1 MSKAKPHTA
10 PTKKFDRELFN
21 ANDPQTR
28 DSAKKLLPSKLKE
41 ILCLNEEPVLED
53 NLEAYGIDLICPKHN
68 LSVEVETKHGWG
80 SGKFQWDDMHIPRRK
95 FIYTELEGNV
105 FFVVFNTDRTQAGI
119 MTKDSIKKERVV
131 NKFNRLSRLYEDYIS
146 VPVEEI
152 IWV

>member
-28 DSAKKLLPSKLKE
+28 ESAKKLLPPKL
-41 ILCLNEEPVLED
+41 NGD
-53 NLEAYGIDLICPKHN
+53 
-68 LSVEVETKHGWG
+68 
-80 SGKFQWDDMHIPRRK
+80 
-95 FIYTELEGNV
+95 V

-119 MTKDSIKKERVV
+119 MTKDSVKKERVV
-131 NKFNRLSRLYEDYIS
+131 NKFNRLSRLHEDYIS

>member
-1 MSKAKPHTA
+1 MKPHTA
-10 PTKKFDRELFN
+10 PTKKFDRQLFN

-28 DSAKKLLPSKLKE
+28 EPAKKLLPPKLKE
-41 ILCLNEEPVLED
+41 ILGLDEEPVLED
-53 NLEAYGIDLICPKHN
+53 NPKAYGIDLLCEKHN

-80 SGKFQWDDMHIPRRK
+80 SGKFQWGDMHIPRRK
-95 FIYTELEGNV
+95 FRYTEIDGDV

-119 MTKDSIKKERVV
+119 MTKDSVKKQRVV
-131 NKFNRLSRLYEDYIS
+131 NKFNRLSRLHEDYIS